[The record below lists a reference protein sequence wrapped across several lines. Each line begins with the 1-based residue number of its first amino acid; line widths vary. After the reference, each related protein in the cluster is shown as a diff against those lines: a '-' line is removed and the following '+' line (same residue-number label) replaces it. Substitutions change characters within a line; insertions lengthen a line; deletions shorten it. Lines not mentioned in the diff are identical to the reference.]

1 MAVIIKMK
9 SVIKPTT
16 KPSVETLAVA
26 PKKAAKA
33 ASKRASKKAVKKA
46 PKKAVKKVPKKVL
59 KKAVKKVSKKE
70 SKVELKTESKKNSSK
85 NSSKSS
91 NKASTKTLKTAS
103 EWFLYMVECADGRVY
118 TGITTDVERRFVEHS
133 EGGIKGAKALRG
145 KGPLKLVFQQQ
156 MLNRSDASIAE
167 SAIKK
172 LSKQQKL
179 LLITK
184 GFYQPLDHKL

>member
-16 KPSVETLAVA
+16 KPVVKALAVA
-26 PKKAAKA
+26 SKKSQKKAAKA
-33 ASKRASKKAVKKA
+33 GSKLASKKAVKK
-46 PKKAVKKVPKKVL
+46 VL
-59 KKAVKKVSKKE
+59 KKK
-70 SKVELKTESKKNSSK
+70 SKVELKTVSKKTSSK
-85 NSSKSS
+85 TSKKASSKSS
-91 NKASTKTLKTAS
+91 SKTSTKTLKKAS

-179 LLITK
+179 LLIAK
-184 GFYQPLDHKL
+184 GLYQPLENKL

>member
-33 ASKRASKKAVKKA
+33 ASKRAS
-46 PKKAVKKVPKKVL
+46 KKAVKKVPKKVL

-179 LLITK
+179 LLIAK
-184 GFYQPLDHKL
+184 GLYQPLDHKL

>member
-16 KPSVETLAVA
+16 KPAVETLAVA

-33 ASKRASKKAVKKA
+33 VSKRASKKAIKKV

-85 NSSKSS
+85 S
-91 NKASTKTLKTAS
+91 STKTLKTVS

-118 TGITTDVERRFVEHS
+118 TGITTDVERRFSEHS

-179 LLITK
+179 LLIAK
-184 GFYQPLDHKL
+184 GLYQPLENKL

>member
-16 KPSVETLAVA
+16 KPSVEILAVA

-46 PKKAVKKVPKKVL
+46 SKKVL
-59 KKAVKKVSKKE
+59 KKAVKKVLKKE
-70 SKVELKTESKKNSSK
+70 SKVELKAESKKT
-85 NSSKSS
+85 SSKSS
-91 NKASTKTLKTAS
+91 NKTSNKTLKTAS

-118 TGITTDVERRFVEHS
+118 TGITTNVERRFSEHS

-179 LLITK
+179 LLIAK
-184 GFYQPLDHKL
+184 GLYQPLDHKL

>member
-16 KPSVETLAVA
+16 KPAVKALAVA

-33 ASKRASKKAVKKA
+33 GSKLASKKAVKK
-46 PKKAVKKVPKKVL
+46 VL
-59 KKAVKKVSKKE
+59 KKE
-70 SKVELKTESKKNSSK
+70 SKVELKTESRKTSSK
-85 NSSKSS
+85 TKKKTSSKSS
-91 NKASTKTLKTAS
+91 SKTSTKTLKTAS

-133 EGGIKGAKALRG
+133 KGGIKGAKALRG
-145 KGPLKLVFQQQ
+145 KGPLTLVFQQK

-179 LLITK
+179 LLIAK
-184 GFYQPLDHKL
+184 GLYQPLDYNL

>member
-16 KPSVETLAVA
+16 KPAVKALAVA
-26 PKKAAKA
+26 PKKSPKKAAKA
-33 ASKRASKKAVKKA
+33 GSKLASKIASKKAVKK
-46 PKKAVKKVPKKVL
+46 VL
-59 KKAVKKVSKKE
+59 KKE
-70 SKVELKTESKKNSSK
+70 SKVELKAESKKASSK
-85 NSSKSS
+85 TSKKTSSKSS
-91 NKASTKTLKTAS
+91 SKTSTKTLKTAS

-118 TGITTDVERRFVEHS
+118 TGITTDVERRFIEHS

-179 LLITK
+179 LLIAK
-184 GFYQPLDHKL
+184 GLYQPLDYNL

>member
-16 KPSVETLAVA
+16 KPSVEILAVA

-33 ASKRASKKAVKKA
+33 ASKRASKKAVKK
-46 PKKAVKKVPKKVL
+46 VPKKVL
-59 KKAVKKVSKKE
+59 KEAVKKVSKKE

-85 NSSKSS
+85 SS

-103 EWFLYMVECADGRVY
+103 EWFLYIVECADGRVY
-118 TGITTDVERRFVEHS
+118 TGITTDVERRFIEHS

-145 KGPLKLVFQQQ
+145 KGPLKLVFKQK

-179 LLITK
+179 LLIAK
-184 GFYQPLDHKL
+184 GLYQPLENKL